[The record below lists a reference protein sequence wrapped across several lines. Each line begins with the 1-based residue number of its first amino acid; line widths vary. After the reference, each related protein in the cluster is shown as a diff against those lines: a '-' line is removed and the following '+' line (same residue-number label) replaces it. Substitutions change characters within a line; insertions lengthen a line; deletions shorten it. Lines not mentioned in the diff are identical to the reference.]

1 MSLLCISDQR
11 LTKPHALA
19 AAADV
24 SSSAGPMG
32 SSARR
37 TRWPPAPYDG
47 APRTDAT
54 KPDGSQHGKK
64 ENMKNVSIL
73 F

>member
-1 MSLLCISDQR
+1 MLCISDQR
-11 LTKPHALA
+11 LTKPHALI

-24 SSSAGPMG
+24 SSSAGAMG

-37 TRWPPAPYDG
+37 TWWPPTPYDG

-64 ENMKNVSIL
+64 ENTSNISIL
-73 F
+73 FS